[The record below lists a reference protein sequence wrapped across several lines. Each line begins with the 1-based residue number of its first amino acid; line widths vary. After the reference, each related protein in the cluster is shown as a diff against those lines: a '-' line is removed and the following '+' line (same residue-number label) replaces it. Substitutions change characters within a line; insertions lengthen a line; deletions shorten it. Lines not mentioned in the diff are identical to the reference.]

1 MSETSRNPDGEEPSV
16 LENEFEPPS
25 DRTEFPDFRGPV
37 APLEGHETVDHFG
50 LIYETQAERLAAV
63 VPYIAQGLER
73 GERCMY
79 IRADSSREAVLE
91 ALRNDGIDV
100 DAALESGQLSV
111 HPAAETYLDGGAFD
125 VDEGYDRLER
135 AKEAAHAEYEGF
147 RVTAEETWLV
157 DDEHAQ
163 EAFMS
168 CEAHVNDLVDGEES
182 MALCQY
188 DRTELPPD
196 VIEDVIRTHPYLIY
210 DGTVCQNVFYTP
222 PEEYFGPDRPAR
234 ENERKLRTLV
244 DRTDAEAALETE
256 EWAQR
261 QLYAIAA
268 DPHRS
273 FEEKIDDLLAFG
285 REVFDLEI
293 GGMAR
298 VDPAADYY
306 RIEAISG
313 SPDGLEAGTEIPLS
327 DTYCRE
333 VVQNGPTDTVPMPTE
348 LSTVTGELPE
358 SKVRRSDDVQ
368 AYLGTCVPIEGDL
381 DRTFFFTSSDPSDG
395 AFSDRERTFLRLM
408 GQWVKYEFEQRRHE
422 RLLRDLYETIAD
434 PQASFGEKVEGLL
447 ELGSE
452 RFGLD
457 IGYFTQTDDD
467 ETFEII
473 AAVGDHDEIRAGVRD
488 TLRDTYCEKL
498 LASPGPISVT
508 DAAEVGWT
516 DDRAYE
522 RFGLDAYFAT
532 TVHAGGEE
540 YGTLCFASESPRDR
554 TYSDS
559 ERTFLDLMGQ
569 WLGYELEQRR
579 RVRYLQESY
588 EITSDPALSFDEK
601 LERLLELGRERFG
614 LEMGGL
620 NHLPSWDGAFRLEKG
635 VGLDVA
641 SDEELGTDPGAGCF
655 CRRTIASD
663 EPVDTTDARE
673 SGWTRDEIY
682 REFGLTSY
690 LGTKVSTGSSP
701 YGTLW
706 FGSTDPRDRPFTDD
720 ERTFVELIGQ
730 WIGYEIERRKHR
742 RSQEKLYE
750 ITADSDLSFDEKA
763 ERLLDLGRE
772 QFDLD
777 MGFLLE
783 KEGDAFRV
791 VKTEGTDLEEGSA
804 RLSANPG
811 NYCKQTITVETPV
824 GVEDVEAVGWDD
836 DPLHREYGLGCY
848 LGTRVTDG
856 DGVYGSVCFSDSSA
870 QDRDF
875 TDADYAFLDL
885 IGQWLSYELERD
897 ERERRLERSNDR
909 LEESNKR
916 LEQFAYAASHD
927 LQEPL
932 RMVSSY
938 LQLLE
943 SRYEDALDEEG
954 TEFLGFAVDGAD
966 RMREMIGALL
976 QYSRVETQGDPLEPV
991 DLEDVFEGVRE
1002 DLRVQIE
1009 EADAEITVGSL
1020 PRVRGDASQLRQ
1032 VFQNLLSNA
1041 ITYSGDEPPRIRV
1054 RAEKRGRKRAIAV
1067 EDDGIGIPPDEQD
1080 RIFDIF
1086 DRLHSREEYDG
1097 TGIGLALCE
1106 RIVERHGGEIWVD
1119 SEPGE
1124 GATFSFTLRQ
1134 PRSSESGESS
1144 A

>member
-1 MSETSRNPDGEEPSV
+1 MSETTQNPGDEEEPA
-16 LENEFEPPS
+16 LEGELEPPS
-25 DRTEFPDFRGPV
+25 DRTDFPDFRGPV

-50 LIYETQAERLAAV
+50 LIYETRAERFAAV
-63 VPYIAQGLER
+63 GPYVVQGLER

-79 IRADSSREAVLE
+79 IRADSSREEVLD
-91 ALRNDGIDV
+91 ALQSGGIDV

-111 HPAAETYLDGGAFD
+111 HTVEETYLDGGAFD
-125 VDEGYDRLER
+125 VDEGNALLER
-135 AKEAAHAEYEGF
+135 AMEEAHAEYEGF
-147 RVTAEETWLV
+147 RVTAEETWLA

-182 MALCQY
+182 TALCQY
-188 DRTELPPD
+188 DRTELPPE
-196 VIEDVIRTHPYLIY
+196 VIEDVIQTHPYLIY

-222 PEEYFGPDRPAR
+222 PEEYFGPARPAR
-234 ENERKLRTLV
+234 ENERKLQTLV
-244 DRTDAEAALETE
+244 DRTDAEATLETE

-273 FEEKIDDLLAFG
+273 FEEKIDDLLSFG
-285 REVFDLEI
+285 REMFDLEV

-298 VDPAADYY
+298 VDPATDYY
-306 RIEAISG
+306 RIEAVSG
-313 SPDGLEAGTEIPLS
+313 DRDGLEVDTEIPLS
-327 DTYCRE
+327 ETYCHE
-333 VVQNGPTDTVPMPTE
+333 VVENGPADTVPMPTE

-358 SKVRRSDDVQ
+358 PKSRASDDVR
-368 AYLGTCVPIEGDL
+368 AYLGTCIPIEGDL
-381 DRTFFFTSSDPSDG
+381 DRTFFFTSTDPSDG
-395 AFSDRERTFLRLM
+395 AFSERERTFLRLM
-408 GQWVKYEFEQRRHE
+408 GQWVKYELEQRRHE

-434 PQASFGEKVEGLL
+434 PQASVSEKIEGLL

-452 RFGLD
+452 RFGLE

-473 AAVGDHDEIRAGVRD
+473 ATIGDHDEIRAGARD
-488 TLRDTYCEKL
+488 TLCNTYCEKL

-516 DDRAYE
+516 DDPAYE

-540 YGTLCFASESPRDR
+540 YGTLCFGSESPRDR
-554 TYSDS
+554 SYSDS

-569 WLGYELEQRR
+569 WLSYELEQQR

-588 EITSDPALSFDEK
+588 EITSDPARSFEEK
-601 LERLLELGRERFG
+601 LQALFDLGSEQF
-614 LEMGGL
+614 
-620 NHLPSWDGAFRLEKG
+620 
-635 VGLDVA
+635 GLDVGGMA
-641 SDEELGTDPGAGCF
+641 KVFPDADRLEVEYTSEECGPFRPGLEPPLSGTYCGAAYGADDPMTITDPVAEGYDGYAYEVLGF
-655 CRRTIASD
+655 EA
-663 EPVDTTDARE
+663 
-673 SGWTRDEIY
+673 
-682 REFGLTSY
+682 Y
-690 LGTKVSTGSSP
+690 LGTHIEVDSGHDRLFFFT
-701 YGTLW
+701 T
-706 FGSTDPRDRPFTDD
+706 TEPRARPFTDA
-720 ERTFVELIGQ
+720 ERTFLDLMGQ
-730 WIGYEIERRKHR
+730 WVSYELERRKHR
-742 RSQEKLYE
+742 QSQEKLYE
-750 ITADSDLSFDEKA
+750 ITADSDLSFDEKT
-763 ERLLDLGRE
+763 EHLLDLARE
-772 QFDLD
+772 RFDLE

-783 KEGDAFRV
+783 KQGDEFRV
-791 VKTEGTDLEEGSA
+791 VKTRGTDLEEGVA

-811 NYCKQTITVETPV
+811 NYCKRTITMETPL
-824 GVEDVEAVGWDD
+824 GVEDVTAVGWDD
-836 DPLHREYGLGCY
+836 DPLYREYDLGCY
-848 LGTRVTDG
+848 LGTKVTDG
-856 DGVYGSVCFSDSSA
+856 DGVYGSVCFADTGGR
-870 QDRDF
+870 DREF

-897 ERERRLERSNDR
+897 ERERRLERSNER
-909 LEESNKR
+909 LEESNER

-943 SRYEDALDEEG
+943 SRYEDALDAEG
-954 TEFLGFAVDGAD
+954 EEFLEFAVDGAD
-966 RMREMIGALL
+966 RMREMIDALL
-976 QYSRVETQGDPLEPV
+976 AYSRVETRGDPLEPV
-991 DLEDVFEGVRE
+991 ALEDVFESVRE
-1002 DLRVQIE
+1002 DLRMQIE
-1009 EADAEITVGSL
+1009 ESDTTITADSL

-1041 ITYSGDEPPRIRV
+1041 ITYSGDEPPRV
-1054 RAEKRGRKRAIAV
+1054 HVTAERRGRDVVVSVRD
-1067 EDDGIGIPPDEQD
+1067 EGIGIDPDEQD

-1119 SEPGE
+1119 SEPGD
-1124 GATFSFTLRQ
+1124 GSTFSFLLQ
-1134 PRSSESGESS
+1134 PAAAGSS
-1144 A
+1144 